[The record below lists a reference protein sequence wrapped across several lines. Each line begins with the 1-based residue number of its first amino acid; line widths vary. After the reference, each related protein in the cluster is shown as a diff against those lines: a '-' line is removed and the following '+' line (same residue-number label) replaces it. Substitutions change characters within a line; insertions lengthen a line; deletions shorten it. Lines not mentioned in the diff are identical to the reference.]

1 MDLLFN
7 VLLYGVGGFF
17 SLILLLFILAL
28 LFGKRV
34 QKQWEYEAEFLNDKG
49 REIAEF
55 DIESSRIV
63 KQEQEYNLKVK
74 FHCHHAALAPGGQ
87 VQVYLDQL
95 LVLAGEVT
103 AEGKIRLGNADLVNA
118 PTEPKAG
125 QVCYI
130 KYQDTLLL
138 QQVLRK
144 D

>member
-1 MDLLFN
+1 M
-7 VLLYGVGGFF
+7 
-17 SLILLLFILAL
+17 
-28 LFGKRV
+28 
-34 QKQWEYEAEFLNDKG
+34 
-49 REIAEF
+49 
-55 DIESSRIV
+55 
-63 KQEQEYNLKVK
+63 
-74 FHCHHAALAPGGQ
+74 
-87 VQVYLDQL
+87 QVYLDQL

-103 AEGKIRLGNADLVNA
+103 AEGKIRVGNADLVNA